1 MRRYSPGFPSATFP
15 LLLVGILLGPGFGCS
30 GEWEPPRRFA
40 LIQVEAA
47 RTLLSEGSLTL
58 VEVAPHGG
66 KATASPGALLWKLPR
81 SPANPTPP
89 PEIHRTGV
97 LLISSEPQIGFR
109 AAAAVSR
116 MGNQRVFV
124 FIPKNAEEK
133 SSLYSLAL
141 KMKEIPRDR
150 DS

>member
-1 MRRYSPGFPSATFP
+1 MVIPP
-15 LLLVGILLGPGFGCS
+15 LLLVGVLLGPGFGCS
-30 GEWEPPRRFA
+30 EAWEPPRRFA

-47 RTLLSEGSLTL
+47 RSLLREGSLTL
-58 VEVAPHGG
+58 VEVAAQGDQ
-66 KATASPGALLWKLPR
+66 AIASPGALLWELPE
-81 SPANPTPP
+81 SPTNPTPP
-89 PEIHRTGV
+89 PEIHRAGV
-97 LLISSEPQIGFR
+97 LLITSGARIGFR

-116 MGNQRVFV
+116 TGSRRVFV